1 MKLVPE
7 VINKFFI
14 SSLIALIATGLRMVG
29 PNLISNGIDDGV
41 LKSDYNYV
49 LQQSL
54 FYFITLVLLY
64 FVTSQALLSIGM
76 VGETYVRRVR
86 EKLFRHMSSLD
97 INYFEKNKTGVLVA
111 RLTSDMQSLNE
122 FAREGASS
130 VITALLTI
138 FGAVVAVF
146 LVDVQLS
153 ILAFVIMPILAIATK
168 IFRNYADTTYW
179 EVREWIG
186 QVLSSLQEGI
196 SGVRVIQAYT
206 DEDTQI
212 KRFKNVNKE
221 HFKANMR
228 SARNIAV
235 YFPFLEF
242 TRVSSIATV
251 LWFGSQ
257 RISEGTL
264 SVGELVALLF
274 YLNYFFDPLIQLSFN
289 YDTLRS
295 AGSSMKKV
303 FSILDEK
310 PNLSKKGEEFPD
322 NDLEKTV
329 EFDNV
334 SFSYGRENVLHGVSF
349 SINKGDK
356 IAIVGE
362 TGAGKST
369 IAKLILRFYLP
380 TNGSMKYFGVDS
392 NDVDEDWVRQNV
404 AFVPQESFLFRGTIR
419 ENLMYSKPDFESLEE
434 ELSSIGVLDWFDRY
448 ENKLDQEVGERGGN
462 ISAGERQFVALLRAV
477 LAKRKIIVFDEATA
491 NLDIESESSI
501 LDATEKLLAFQTSI
515 VIAHRLETVLNAEKL
530 DLSNAKNAAAMSKG
544 TLSIPLGEYD
554 RAMSTLNTLP
564 NNGWA
569 MWRRGILKVMSGDL
583 AGAKSEMTSLRKLL
597 AELNIDENGGL
608 DYVHA
613 IIAAREGD
621 AGSITS
627 HLSEAFS
634 KSDGAEFKDR
644 VVNDVEFLNYSDA
657 IKAAMN

>member
-7 VINKFFI
+7 VRNKFII
-14 SSLIALIATGLRMVG
+14 SSLIALFATAIRMVG
-29 PNLISNGIDDGV
+29 PYLIRNGIDGGV
-41 LKSDYNYV
+41 IESDYGYV
-49 LQQSL
+49 SEQSL
-54 FYFITLVLLY
+54 YYFLTLVLLY
-64 FVTSQALLSIGM
+64 FVTSQALLYIGM
-76 VGETYVRRVR
+76 VGETYVKRVR

-111 RLTSDMQSLNE
+111 RLTSDMQSLTE
-122 FAREGASS
+122 FAKEGASS
-130 VITALLTI
+130 VLTALLTI
-138 FGAVVAVF
+138 FGAVIAVF
-146 LVDVQLS
+146 IVDVQLS
-153 ILAFVIMPILAIATK
+153 ILAFVVMPILAIATK

-212 KRFKNVNKE
+212 KRFKKVNKE

-303 FSILDEK
+303 FSILDEQ
-310 PNLSKKGEEFPD
+310 PNLSKKGEKFPD
-322 NDLEKTV
+322 TSPENAV

-334 SFSYGRENVLHGVSF
+334 KFSYGRENVLHEVSF
-349 SINKGDK
+349 SINKGEK

-380 TNGSMKYFGVDS
+380 TGGAMKYFGIDS
-392 NDVDEDWVRQNV
+392 KEVDEEWVRNNV

-419 ENLMYSKPDFESLEE
+419 ENLNYSQPDVISLEE
-434 ELSSIGVLDWFDRY
+434 ELASIGVLDWFDRY
-448 ENKLDQEVGERGGN
+448 EKKLDQEVGERGGN

-515 VIAHRLETVLNAEKL
+515 VIAHRLETVLNAEK
-530 DLSNAKNAAAMSKG
+530 
-544 TLSIPLGEYD
+544 I
-554 RAMSTLNTLP
+554 
-564 NNGWA
+564 
-569 MWRRGILKVMSGDL
+569 IVM
-583 AGAKSEMTSLRKLL
+583 
-597 AELNIDENGGL
+597 ENGNLTGF
-608 DYVHA
+608 D
-613 IIAAREGD
+613 
-621 AGSITS
+621 S
-627 HLSEAFS
+627 HESLLKDNQTYKDLFS
-634 KSDGAEFKDR
+634 AWNL
-644 VVNDVEFLNYSDA
+644 VNES
-657 IKAAMN
+657 

>member
-1 MKLVPE
+1 MYLRIEIYSWKNRKCKIKLKDKTFSRSMKLVPE

-49 LQQSL
+49 IQQSL

-392 NDVDEDWVRQNV
+392 NDVDEDWVRENV

-515 VIAHRLETVLNAEKL
+515 VIAHRLETVLNAEKI
-530 DLSNAKNAAAMSKG
+530 M
-544 TLSIPLGEYD
+544 
-554 RAMSTLNTLP
+554 
-564 NNGWA
+564 
-569 MWRRGILKVMSGDL
+569 VM
-583 AGAKSEMTSLRKLL
+583 
-597 AELNIDENGGL
+597 ENGNLIGF
-608 DYVHA
+608 D
-613 IIAAREGD
+613 
-621 AGSITS
+621 S
-627 HLSEAFS
+627 HNNLLKNNQTYKDLFS
-634 KSDGAEFKDR
+634 AWNL
-644 VVNDVEFLNYSDA
+644 VNDL
-657 IKAAMN
+657 

>member
-322 NDLEKTV
+322 NDLEQTV

-392 NDVDEDWVRQNV
+392 NDVDEDWVRENV

-477 LAKRKIIVFDEATA
+477 LAKRQIIVFDEATD

-515 VIAHRLETVLNAEKL
+515 VIAHRLETVLNAEKI
-530 DLSNAKNAAAMSKG
+530 M
-544 TLSIPLGEYD
+544 
-554 RAMSTLNTLP
+554 
-564 NNGWA
+564 
-569 MWRRGILKVMSGDL
+569 VM
-583 AGAKSEMTSLRKLL
+583 
-597 AELNIDENGGL
+597 ENGNLIGF
-608 DYVHA
+608 D
-613 IIAAREGD
+613 
-621 AGSITS
+621 S
-627 HLSEAFS
+627 HNNLLKNNQTYKDLFS
-634 KSDGAEFKDR
+634 AWNL
-644 VVNDVEFLNYSDA
+644 VNDL
-657 IKAAMN
+657 

>member
-7 VINKFFI
+7 VRNKFI
-14 SSLIALIATGLRMVG
+14 VSSLIALSATAIRMVG
-29 PNLISNGIDDGV
+29 PYLIRNGIDGGV
-41 LKSDYNYV
+41 IESDYGYV

-54 FYFITLVLLY
+54 YYFLTLVLLY
-64 FVTSQALLSIGM
+64 FVTSQALLYIGM
-76 VGETYVRRVR
+76 VGETYVKRVR

-111 RLTSDMQSLNE
+111 RLTSDMQSLTE
-122 FAREGASS
+122 FAKEGASS
-130 VITALLTI
+130 VLTALLTI
-138 FGAVVAVF
+138 FGAVIAVF
-146 LVDVQLS
+146 IVDVQLS
-153 ILAFVIMPILAIATK
+153 ILAFVVMPILAIATK

-212 KRFKNVNKE
+212 KRFKKVNKE

-303 FSILDEK
+303 FSILDEQ
-310 PNLSKKGEEFPD
+310 PNLSNKGEKFPD
-322 NDLEKTV
+322 TSPENAV
-329 EFDNV
+329 EFDYV
-334 SFSYGRENVLHGVSF
+334 KFSYGRENVLHEVSF
-349 SINKGDK
+349 SINKGEK

-380 TNGSMKYFGVDS
+380 TVGAMKYFGIDS
-392 NDVDEDWVRQNV
+392 KEVDEEWVRKNV

-419 ENLMYSKPDFESLEE
+419 ENLNYSQPDVTSLEE
-434 ELSSIGVLDWFDRY
+434 ELASIGVLDWFDRY
-448 ENKLDQEVGERGGN
+448 EKKLDQEVGERGGN

-515 VIAHRLETVLNAEKL
+515 VIAHRLETVLNAEK
-530 DLSNAKNAAAMSKG
+530 
-544 TLSIPLGEYD
+544 I
-554 RAMSTLNTLP
+554 
-564 NNGWA
+564 
-569 MWRRGILKVMSGDL
+569 IVM
-583 AGAKSEMTSLRKLL
+583 
-597 AELNIDENGGL
+597 ENGNLTGFN
-608 DYVHA
+608 
-613 IIAAREGD
+613 
-621 AGSITS
+621 S
-627 HLSEAFS
+627 HENLLKDNETYKDLFS
-634 KSDGAEFKDR
+634 AWNL
-644 VVNDVEFLNYSDA
+644 VNES
-657 IKAAMN
+657 

>member
-1 MKLVPE
+1 MKTFLRMYLRIEIYSWKNRKCKIKLKDKTFSRSMKLVPE

-212 KRFKNVNKE
+212 KRFKKVNKE

-322 NDLEKTV
+322 NDLEQTV

-392 NDVDEDWVRQNV
+392 NDVDEDWVRENV

-515 VIAHRLETVLNAEKL
+515 VIAHRLETVLNAEKI
-530 DLSNAKNAAAMSKG
+530 M
-544 TLSIPLGEYD
+544 
-554 RAMSTLNTLP
+554 
-564 NNGWA
+564 
-569 MWRRGILKVMSGDL
+569 VM
-583 AGAKSEMTSLRKLL
+583 
-597 AELNIDENGGL
+597 ENGNLIGF
-608 DYVHA
+608 D
-613 IIAAREGD
+613 
-621 AGSITS
+621 S
-627 HLSEAFS
+627 HNNLLKNNQTYKDLFS
-634 KSDGAEFKDR
+634 AWNL
-644 VVNDVEFLNYSDA
+644 VNDL
-657 IKAAMN
+657 